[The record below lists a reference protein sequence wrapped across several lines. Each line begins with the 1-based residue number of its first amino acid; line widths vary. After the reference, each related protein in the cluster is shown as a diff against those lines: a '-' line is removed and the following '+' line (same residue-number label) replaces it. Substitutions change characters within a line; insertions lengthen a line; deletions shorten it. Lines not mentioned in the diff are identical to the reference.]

1 MSGNINEYAPPHDYD
16 INDIE
21 NNKDSLTLTYNAI
34 PYLYKTYLRKYPPLT
49 KEIEYGLIGRCNKGD
64 KEARDLMIKSNI
76 SLVISVAKKFTGRGV
91 PLEDLIEEGNIG
103 LIKAIGKFN
112 PERGYRF
119 STCAVWWIRQSIQKG
134 ILNLHNLIKIPLHKY
149 EIYCD
154 ILKTKAAFEANNEKE
169 ADTEEIAN
177 QSGINRIKVEKIIN
191 LMPSISSIDYF
202 ISDNNEND
210 NLKLSEIIGD
220 DEEKT
225 SPLFIICNNENL
237 ELLDKWLSS
246 LEKKER
252 FVVILR
258 YGLYENDKSL
268 TLKKIAAIFKLT
280 PESIRQM
287 EMKAM
292 IKLKKMAELRLVLL
306 CGRQLCFLEI
316 IK

>member
-1 MSGNINEYAPPHDYD
+1 
-16 INDIE
+16 
-21 NNKDSLTLTYNAI
+21 
-34 PYLYKTYLRKYPPLT
+34 
-49 KEIEYGLIGRCNKGD
+49 
-64 KEARDLMIKSNI
+64 MIKSNI
-76 SLVISVAKKFTGRGV
+76 SLVISIAKKFTGRGV

-134 ILNLHNLIKIPLHKY
+134 ILNLYNLIKIPLHKY

-154 ILKTKAAFEANNEKE
+154 ILKTKAAFEADNEKE

-191 LMPSISSIDYF
+191 LIPSISSIDYF

-246 LEKKER
+246 LGEKER
-252 FVVILR
+252 LVVILR
-258 YGLYENDKSL
+258 YGLYENDKPL

-292 IKLKKMAELRLVLL
+292 IKLKKMSERNVLL
-306 CGRQLCFLEI
+306 PKNWTPL
-316 IK
+316 